1 MAGDEYDIRVKYI
14 EFYRDDP
21 DDLSSV
27 IIPSPFGFNHY
38 LNEVAEVVKGTGP
51 ARIHR
56 ENQRRVVVLSANVSG
71 RDLGSTVG
79 EIRRKLSE
87 LDLPEG
93 YYIKYGGGYEDMEE
107 MQEAVFLAF
116 ILVVL
121 LVYLIMCAQFE
132 SFLQPL
138 AIIFSVPMALIGVS
152 LIMFVTRT
160 TLSLMSFIGILMLV
174 GIAVNNAIV
183 LVDYINQLRKRGMEK
198 TEAIIEAGAT
208 RLRPILMSSS
218 TTILALIPLSILKG
232 DGSEIFAPVSI
243 TLLGGLLT
251 STFLTLLIIPAWYSM
266 LDGWAGSLSRRKELV
281 DKL

>member
-1 MAGDEYDIRVKYI
+1 MI
-14 EFYRDDP
+14 
-21 DDLSSV
+21 
-27 IIPSPFGFNHY
+27 
-38 LNEVAEVVKGTGP
+38 
-51 ARIHR
+51 
-56 ENQRRVVVLSANVSG
+56 
-71 RDLGSTVG
+71 
-79 EIRRKLSE
+79 
-87 LDLPEG
+87 
-93 YYIKYGGGYEDMEE
+93 
-107 MQEAVFLAF
+107 
-116 ILVVL
+116 VL

-174 GIAVNNAIV
+174 GIAANNAIV

-198 TEAIIEAGAT
+198 TEAIIEAGAI

-243 TLLGGLLT
+243 TLLGGFLA
-251 STFLTLLIIPAWYSM
+251 STFLTLLIILTWYSV
-266 LDGWAGSLSRRKELV
+266 LDG
-281 DKL
+281 